1 MNFYQI
7 FLPSFTLIY
16 VLQIFVIRTW
26 LQWKKTGANPFVFGT
41 TENAHDY
48 IGRVYKVMM
57 VGTWVAIICYSFI
70 TGVYKYLMPMWYL
83 DSALLRLVGLVLLVC
98 SFIWIVVAQY
108 HMSKSWRIGIN
119 YDEKTELVS
128 HGVFAYSR
136 NPVFLGVLV
145 SYMGTFMIIPNAL
158 TFATQLITFFIIQVQ
173 VRLEEEYLI
182 NIHED
187 AYELYKSKTRRW
199 L

>member
-16 VLQIFVIRTW
+16 VLQIFVFRSW
-26 LQWKKTGANPFVFGT
+26 LQWRKTGINPFVFGK
-41 TENAHDY
+41 TETAHDY

-57 VGTWVAIICYSFI
+57 VGTWVAIICSSFI
-70 TGVYKYLMPMWYL
+70 PDVYHYLMPIGYL
-83 DSALLRLVGLVLLVC
+83 DNQFIQLSGLVLLVT

-108 HMSKSWRIGIN
+108 QMSKSWRIGIN
-119 YDEKTELVS
+119 YEEKTDLVS

-145 SYMGTFMIIPNAL
+145 SYLGTFLIIPNAL
-158 TFATQLITFFIIQVQ
+158 TFATLWITYFIIQVQ
-173 VRLEEEYLI
+173 VRLEEEYLKS
-182 NIHED
+182 IHGD
-187 AYELYKSKTRRW
+187 AYELYQRKTHRW